1 MPWVV
6 LLDARRRVTSSEPWA
21 PALAGN
27 SHGAP
32 GTGRVRVRDDTEG
45 TSCNLKW
52 EVEIQP
58 VGTGLLLEAHGA
70 GDFPDDSEQGDC
82 SLGSAASMVWRDYIT
97 SSCPPPPITCRLC
110 RIYAHNWLF
119 LRSCD
124 KTRASVWRHFGM
136 WLSSCLDRRIG
147 LCWLGCWW
155 KTASAAHWR
164 WMRFLLSSNNNNKK
178 VFTFSQLWK
187 QNKAEQECFLVLT
200 SDMLFNIAFGDD
212 NWLWRGIPGVFSPWR
227 CLLDPSW
234 ELQAFTDVHVTI
246 DEATLM
252 IWLKLYMPH
261 QEVFARH
268 RWNERE
274 ILLHSFF
281 FFW

>member
-1 MPWVV
+1 M
-6 LLDARRRVTSSEPWA
+6 
-21 PALAGN
+21 
-27 SHGAP
+27 
-32 GTGRVRVRDDTEG
+32 
-45 TSCNLKW
+45 
-52 EVEIQP
+52 
-58 VGTGLLLEAHGA
+58 
-70 GDFPDDSEQGDC
+70 
-82 SLGSAASMVWRDYIT
+82 
-97 SSCPPPPITCRLC
+97 
-110 RIYAHNWLF
+110 
-119 LRSCD
+119 
-124 KTRASVWRHFGM
+124 
-136 WLSSCLDRRIG
+136 
-147 LCWLGCWW
+147 
-155 KTASAAHWR
+155 
-164 WMRFLLSSNNNNKK
+164 
-178 VFTFSQLWK
+178 FTFSQLWK

-234 ELQAFTDVHVTI
+234 ELQAFADVRATI

-281 FFW
+281 FFWQWFRPFQMASDFQQRASSAPREAGGWLMKHGWFYPPSWSYPALFPPLLRQKRSGQAAEA